1 MHLQSAYIDSD
12 GATENVGRLHLEI
25 KRISIVPINPDPT
38 EKATARRDERRR
50 SAIRHTV
57 HHGVVSRRNDRHRQP
72 PDSRR
77 HGVRD
82 PRNHQ
87 LQRFNQSGF
96 TNLIINTDDDDQLGG
111 FGIWQDPDYQT
122 FDGTQATLE
131 VRARLTAPLDAN
143 HADEIGIV
151 INDLDG
157 NDLAAGEGGEEY
169 RYNIDLNLFNQAT
182 FQTLSIPLAD
192 FDNRQVAFE
201 LINDGDLS
209 LADFNLYYLG
219 VVIDQGT
226 PGSEVPEQVIDLE
239 LEYIRIVVPS
249 AGLPGDYNNDT
260 KVDAADYTVW
270 RDNLGSPNSL
280 PFNDDSLGVGP
291 DDYQRWKDN
300 FGAMGGPGAGAGSG
314 SAVPEPASSVFALM
328 AFGMLAAVRRRS
340 KQ

>member
-1 MHLQSAYIDSD
+1 MTTTSWVASAS
-12 GATENVGRLHLEI
+12 GR
-25 KRISIVPINPDPT
+25 T
-38 EKATARRDERRR
+38 
-50 SAIRHTV
+50 
-57 HHGVVSRRNDRHRQP
+57 
-72 PDSRR
+72 
-77 HGVRD
+77 
-82 PRNHQ
+82 
-87 LQRFNQSGF
+87 
-96 TNLIINTDDDDQLGG
+96 
-111 FGIWQDPDYQT
+111 PDYQT

-280 PFNDDSLGVGP
+280 PFNDDTLGVGP

-300 FGAMGGPGAGAGSG
+300 FGSPGAGAAGG
-314 SAVPEPASSVFALM
+314 AAVPEPASSVFALI